1 MLATLLAGGLAGAGI
16 WAVARGLR
24 PPVRLEDELARILGQ
39 PTPPPP
45 SSRVLPS
52 VITEKFARWAP
63 SPDWWAFGRTLDADL
78 AITGRTPEA
87 HTGRCLLSAG
97 CLLAMALCSA
107 VVLAMAGI
115 HVSTVIV
122 AAAVLASVPA
132 GIALAVLATR
142 SEAAGRRE
150 ELRRTIATFLE
161 LTGLTLAAGA
171 GVESA
176 LLTAAA
182 AGDGWTWDRI
192 REALRPSQVTG
203 ASPWEAL
210 GRLGEDLGVVEL
222 VELGSAVALA
232 TTSGGRLR
240 DTLAARAASQ
250 RSRELAREQA
260 NAAAATERMTFP
272 VVAMALGFLTLVG
285 FPAVARVLGAH

>member
-1 MLATLLAGGLAGAGI
+1 MLASLLAGAVAGAGI

-24 PPVRLEDELARILGQ
+24 PPVRLEEELARILGQ
-39 PTPPPP
+39 PTPPQ
-45 SSRVLPS
+45 SSSPAVPS
-52 VITEKFARWAP
+52 VIAERFARWAP
-63 SPDWWAFGRTLDADL
+63 SSDWWPFVRTLDADL
-78 AITGRTPEA
+78 AITERTPEA
-87 HTGRCLLSAG
+87 HTGRCLLAAG
-97 CLLAMALCSA
+97 CLLAMAVCSA
-107 VVLAMAGI
+107 FVLAMAGI
-115 HVSTVIV
+115 EVPTLVV
-122 AAAVLASVPA
+122 AAAVLASAPA

-182 AGDGWTWDRI
+182 AGEGWTWERI

-232 TTSGGRLR
+232 TTSGSRLR
-240 DTLAARAASQ
+240 ETLAARAASQ

-272 VVAMALGFLTLVG
+272 VVAMALGFLILVG